1 MLLGDVIE
9 RRWRRVGTDGQPGQ
23 SLGETTYCQ
32 LNIAALFAAAE
43 AIIQRHGIERRHE
56 AVRRVDDFDA
66 HAEVVGTRSQVSAR
80 WVFDSRAPEK
90 STGGLLQSFVGYEVT
105 SDEPMFDPD
114 EIQLMDFRVPQD
126 EGTQFVYVLPSSP
139 TRALV
144 EFTRFGDA
152 RLDEHRARQ
161 ESESYVAQHLGG
173 GELREIERG
182 VIPMNSAHRTDDA
195 RSVIPLGARAGAV
208 KPSTGYAVQFMV
220 SHARAIC
227 AGGRI
232 RRVPVQRP
240 ARMLFYDSLL
250 LDILARKPELGRPI
264 FRQLFATRRM
274 ADVFQFLSEKS
285 SLWDEAAMFMKLPI
299 PPFVSA
305 ALRYVSARARNVGG
319 ELALVMM
326 MMFVLGLRGLQPMV
340 TEAAL
345 AVLLVAG
352 MAIVG
357 IPHGALDHRT
367 LKQPVWSPVFL
378 SRYLGIMALIGMGW
392 WLSPTLSLLLFLVV
406 SAWHFGETEARELG
420 LDGRYFDWWWG
431 TSVLGILLLPSYANV
446 RAILDS
452 VGVLLPASVS
462 PVMSLGGTVGFVL
475 VNIHLAVRWRH
486 KRLALALCFLL
497 ACSQLPVLLGFATY
511 FVCRHSLIAW
521 RHLRAG
527 LEVTST
533 RELVVESLPFGVGGL
548 LVIGSWLALWP
559 LEQSAGWFFVMLS
572 CLTVPH
578 VLCMARWYRQR
589 ESAQMLV
596 VPS

>member
-1 MLLGDVIE
+1 
-9 RRWRRVGTDGQPGQ
+9 
-23 SLGETTYCQ
+23 
-32 LNIAALFAAAE
+32 
-43 AIIQRHGIERRHE
+43 
-56 AVRRVDDFDA
+56 
-66 HAEVVGTRSQVSAR
+66 
-80 WVFDSRAPEK
+80 
-90 STGGLLQSFVGYEVT
+90 
-105 SDEPMFDPD
+105 
-114 EIQLMDFRVPQD
+114 
-126 EGTQFVYVLPSSP
+126 
-139 TRALV
+139 
-144 EFTRFGDA
+144 
-152 RLDEHRARQ
+152 
-161 ESESYVAQHLGG
+161 
-173 GELREIERG
+173 
-182 VIPMNSAHRTDDA
+182 
-195 RSVIPLGARAGAV
+195 
-208 KPSTGYAVQFMV
+208 
-220 SHARAIC
+220 
-227 AGGRI
+227 
-232 RRVPVQRP
+232 
-240 ARMLFYDSLL
+240 
-250 LDILARKPELGRPI
+250 
-264 FRQLFATRRM
+264 
-274 ADVFQFLSEKS
+274 
-285 SLWDEAAMFMKLPI
+285 MFMKLPI

-367 LKQPVWSPVFL
+367 LKQPVWSPAFL
-378 SRYLGIMALIGMGW
+378 SRYLGVMALIGMGAVAIAHAFVA
-392 WLSPTLSLLLFLVV
+392 LFGA

-497 ACSQLPVLLGFATY
+497 ACSQLPVPLGFATY

-533 RELVVESLPFGVGGL
+533 RELVVEFLPFGVGGL
-548 LVIGSWLALWP
+548 L
-559 LEQSAGWFFVMLS
+559 
-572 CLTVPH
+572 
-578 VLCMARWYRQR
+578 
-589 ESAQMLV
+589 
-596 VPS
+596 